1 MTLLRSLLL
10 GVVLSIAAVAALQPV
25 YFAAMANLDHVISH
39 DAMRQ
44 HYRDAFSTGVLSD
57 ELHPSNHLF
66 TSGDRFTDCIA
77 LSVGLEPGI
86 SALTAGILA
95 PIPTSDRHPCEEL
108 RSIAEGRSAAL
119 QWSQYLRYWHGYRVY
134 YAPLVS
140 LLPLYAGRLLNLVL
154 LLAAFAAFFRQS
166 TRRIGMA
173 PAIGLAAPVLFLT
186 DFGHVWQV
194 TPHAVGVIV
203 ILGGT
208 AGFIAALQRR
218 LPDYL
223 LLVLAAVLGSVFNF
237 IDFLVNPPWM
247 PMLLAFF
254 VVARRRGETGPPAV
268 TAVFVALAWFGGY
281 ALTWFSKWLIAWHVS
296 TDVDVVANVS
306 AMVLF
311 RLDGDNPKVL
321 HWLLAPTIKVAGA
334 AIIGWGLPLF
344 IAFLVVFVKNIR
356 EGNFRWQA
364 FWPLAWP
371 ALIPALWFETL
382 SNHSQ
387 IHANVSSRSAA
398 AAFGVLLA
406 AALLAAGVETM
417 SFSWRPSA
425 ASVRRQSAG

>member
-10 GVVLSIAAVAALQPV
+10 GVVLSIAAVVALQPV

-44 HYRDAFSTGVLSD
+44 HYRDAFKSGVLSD

-77 LSVGLEPGI
+77 LSVGLQPGI

-95 PIPTSDRHPCEEL
+95 PVPTSDRHPCEEL
-108 RSIAEGRSAAL
+108 RSIAEGQASVL
-119 QWSQYLRYWHGYRVY
+119 QWGQYLRYWHGYRVY
-134 YAPLVS
+134 YAPVVS

-154 LLAAFAAFFRQS
+154 LLTAFAAFFWQS

-173 PAIGLAAPVLFLT
+173 PSIGLAAPVLFLT
-186 DFGHVWQV
+186 DFAHVWQV
-194 TPHAVGVIV
+194 TPHALGVIF

-208 AGFIAALQRR
+208 ACFIAALQRR
-218 LPDYL
+218 VPDHAL
-223 LLVLAAVLGSVFNF
+223 MALAAVLGSVFNF

-254 VVARRRGETGPPAV
+254 VVSGRRGEARQPAMI
-268 TAVFVALAWFGGY
+268 AIFVALAWFGGY
-281 ALTWFSKWLIAWHVS
+281 ALTWFSKWLIAWFVS
-296 TDVDVVANVS
+296 AEVDVVTNVS
-306 AMVLF
+306 AMVLL
-311 RLDGDNPKVL
+311 RLDGDNPKVI
-321 HWLLAPTIKVAGA
+321 HWPLVPTIKVAAA
-334 AIIGWGLPLF
+334 AIIGWGLPFF
-344 IAFLVVFVKNIR
+344 IAFTVVFFGKIR
-356 EGNFRWQA
+356 QARFRWQA

-371 ALIPALWFETL
+371 ALIPPLWFEIL

-387 IHANVSSRSAA
+387 IHAGVSSRSEA

-417 SFSWRPSA
+417 SFS
-425 ASVRRQSAG
+425 